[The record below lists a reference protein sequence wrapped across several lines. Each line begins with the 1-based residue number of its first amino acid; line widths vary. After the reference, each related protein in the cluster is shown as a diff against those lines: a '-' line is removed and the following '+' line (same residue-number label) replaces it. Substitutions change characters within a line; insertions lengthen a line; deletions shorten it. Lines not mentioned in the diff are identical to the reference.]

1 MTKMRGMFKMKQ
13 LFLVLI
19 LVSIVLLAGC
29 KVAKVSLEV
38 ENGEPEQELVGMDK
52 EIQTLQEELEKSLTE
67 EEIELVE
74 AIEKRK
80 EEVAQEAPV
89 EEKESGPAK
98 EEVKESVQ
106 EEPKEEKIDV
116 SKLQKLEVQETELVK
131 LKISAQDD
139 DKDTLKYTF
148 SRPLNQRGE
157 WQTNYGDEGEYIISI
172 TATDGTSTTK
182 KDFVLVVKKKNE
194 APSIA
199 HLSDITAQEGETVR
213 VEPKVSDVNN
223 DKLKISISDPVGD
236 DGIWE
241 TDHKSAGTYKIVVK
255 ANDGEATAED
265 SFNLVVVD
273 KNMPPLLT
281 GLQDITVKEGET
293 VIIKPSIKDLDG
305 DTVKIT
311 ISDPV
316 GDDGEWKTGYTD
328 HGTYSIKIA
337 ANDGKDRVE
346 QTIKLVVEDVNRAPE
361 ILSIELA

>member
-1 MTKMRGMFKMKQ
+1 MKQ

-38 ENGEPEQELVGMDK
+38 ENSEPEKELVGMDK
-52 EIQTLQEELEKSLTE
+52 EIQALQEELEKSLTD

-89 EEKESGPAK
+89 EEKEAEPAK
-98 EEVKESVQ
+98 EEV
-106 EEPKEEKIDV
+106 KEEKIDV

-139 DKDTLKYTF
+139 DRDTLKYTF

-213 VEPKVSDVNN
+213 VEPKVTDVNN
-223 DKLKISISDPVGD
+223 DKLKVSISEPIGD
-236 DGIWE
+236 DGMWE
-241 TDHKSAGTYKIVVK
+241 TDHKSAGTYKITVK
-255 ANDGEATAED
+255 ANDGQLTSEA
-265 SFNLVVVD
+265 SFSLVVVD
-273 KNMPPLLT
+273 KNMPPLIT
-281 GLQDITVKEGET
+281 GLADMTVKEGEI
-293 VIIKPSIKDLDG
+293 VVIKPNIKDLDG

-328 HGTYSIKIA
+328 HGSYSIKVT
-337 ANDGKDRVE
+337 ANDGKDKVE

>member
-38 ENGEPEQELVGMDK
+38 ENSEPEKELVGMDK
-52 EIQTLQEELEKSLTE
+52 EIQALQEELEKSLTD

-89 EEKESGPAK
+89 EEKEAEPAK
-98 EEVKESVQ
+98 EEV
-106 EEPKEEKIDV
+106 KEEKIDV

-139 DKDTLKYTF
+139 DRDTLKYTF

-213 VEPKVSDVNN
+213 VEPKVTDVNN
-223 DKLKISISDPVGD
+223 DKLKVSISEPIGD
-236 DGIWE
+236 DGMWE
-241 TDHKSAGTYKIVVK
+241 TDHKSAGTYKITVK
-255 ANDGEATAED
+255 ANDGQLTSEA
-265 SFNLVVVD
+265 SFSLVVVD
-273 KNMPPLLT
+273 KNMPPLIT
-281 GLQDITVKEGET
+281 GLADMTVKEGEI
-293 VIIKPSIKDLDG
+293 VVIKPNIKDLDG

-328 HGTYSIKIA
+328 HGSYSIKVT
-337 ANDGKDRVE
+337 ANDGKDKVE